1 MGFGFMDSVRDFF
14 GAVYVEEENGV
25 ITIGGISSD
34 KLLADINKIWGNT
47 RVVKLMFTKI
57 RRHSISFYSFF
68 GVDVLYIYA
77 QVNEYKKR
85 VSSKYRVR
93 QAIDLLKT
101 ETWLKRMD
109 VEYKSM
115 MDMKQLDRLLYTL
128 RPHQLQFLEAYDQK
142 VQKMGLNGFLLAAAP
157 GAGKTLIG
165 LALTVVLDVDVAV
178 LLAPKSILDNVWT
191 DGVIEQF
198 EGKVTY
204 WVSSS
209 GKPPTPGFQYYITH
223 FDALNKLIPIINNF
237 KGKKSAVILDE
248 SHNFN
253 DSKSVRSRIFVNF
266 CHRIQCKNVVFSSGT
281 PIKAMGFECI
291 TLLQCIDP
299 LFTPEVE
306 AIFRQI
312 FGVSSKRAIDILRH
326 RIDLIGHKI
335 PREVFMSVAKPIV
348 QQLKVKLPGKE
359 GLKYTVANV
368 KLEMKAY
375 IKDRLKYYHDNMRQY
390 VDTYDKCVRIYAQTV
405 KTSKQRED
413 LKLYVEYINEIRKG
427 FDPKAHKDIAKY
439 CNDFE
444 KKIINPALDSNH
456 KKLFKDARSIV
467 KYVNLKVLG
476 EALGKV
482 LGRRRAECHCDMIP
496 HSGIINIVENADKK
510 TLCFSSFVSV
520 LETAE
525 KYFTERGLKPTMVHG
540 QVSRSVD
547 VIIKEFKSDPNVNPI
562 LATLQSMSAGITLVN
577 CSVCIF
583 LDLPFRSYIHE
594 QGGARVYRIGQ
605 DAQTY
610 LVECTLDT
618 GSEPNIS
625 SRSQDIMEW
634 SRQQVELIMG
644 RNTSLKEMSGI
655 VQRLNLNPETRVE
668 RILHSFQDLFKF

>member
-1 MGFGFMDSVRDFF
+1 MFDALRDWFGE
-14 GAVYVEEENGV
+14 AYVEEKNGV
-25 ITIGGISSD
+25 ITIGGINTD

-47 RVVKLMFTKI
+47 RVVKLMFNKI
-57 RRHSISFYSFF
+57 HKHNVSFYSFF
-68 GVDVLYIYA
+68 AVDILYIM
-77 QVNEYKKR
+77 QQIVMYKKR
-85 VSSKYRVR
+85 SSSKFRINR
-93 QAIDLLKT
+93 IINQMKS
-101 ETWLKRMD
+101 ETWLRRMD
-109 VEYKSM
+109 VVYPSM
-115 MDMKQLDRLLYTL
+115 MNMKALDRLLYTL
-128 RPHQLQFLEAYDQK
+128 RDHQLNFLDVYDQK

-165 LALTVVLDVDVAV
+165 LALTAVLEVDVAV

-198 EGKVTY
+198 EGKVSY

-209 GKPPTPGFQYYITH
+209 GKPPVAGCQYYITH
-223 FDALNKLIPIINNF
+223 FDALGKLMSIADSF
-237 KGKKSAVILDE
+237 RGKKSAVILDE

-253 DSKSVRSRIFVNF
+253 DSKSVRSRIFVDF
-266 CHRIQCKNVVFSSGT
+266 CRRIKCKNVVFSSGT

-306 AIFRQI
+306 VIFRQI

-335 PREVFMSVAKPIV
+335 PREVFMNVAKPIV
-348 QQLKVKLPGKE
+348 QQLKVKLPNKE

-375 IKDRLKYYHDNMRQY
+375 IKERLKFYHTNMRKY
-390 VDTYDKCVRIYAQTV
+390 VETYDDCVRIYARTV
-405 KTSKQRED
+405 KTSKQRDD
-413 LKLYVEYINEIRKG
+413 LKRYVEYINEIRKG
-427 FDPKAHKDIAKY
+427 FDPKAHKDMAKY

-444 KKIINPALDSNH
+444 KKVINPALDSNH
-456 KKLFKDARSIV
+456 KRLFKDARSIV

-496 HSGIINIVENADKK
+496 HSGIIDIVENADKK
-510 TLCFSSFVSV
+510 TLCFSTFVSV

-525 KYFTERGLKPTMVHG
+525 KYFLDHGLKPTMVHG
-540 QVSRSVD
+540 SVSRSVD
-547 VIIKEFKSDPNVNPI
+547 TIIKEFKSDPNVNPI
-562 LATLQSMSAGITLVN
+562 LATLQPMSAGITLVN

-618 GSEPNIS
+618 GNEPNIS

-644 RNTSLKEMSGI
+644 KDISAKEMAGI
-655 VQRLNLNPETRVE
+655 VQRLHLNPPSTAE
-668 RILHSFQDLFKF
+668 RILNTFQDLFKF